1 MKKVIGFFFV
11 LTFTLSAQ
19 DASEFRQWKDTR
31 GNVIEAKL
39 LKDNG
44 NGTINIQKSDG
55 WRGDVPL
62 NLLSA
67 EDQEYVKTAGQA
79 VSLETAEPV
88 LSKDFEVFRIRQE
101 KVPGYIGT
109 KNGWEH
115 GIECIEAELR
125 YHGSAPVGEVVV
137 KAYFYD
143 KDGEEIERF
152 GGPPRRQDESG
163 KYVTMPERFEPGG
176 KYQVYFPISTAIN
189 ERRWKTVLIVFG
201 TKSEAGALA
210 DPKSNLMA
218 LNFDEK
224 KLLFPHWDPAL
235 VATSATG
242 ATAAGD
248 GTASVNLMPEIK
260 TIKREDTP
268 YSVSVD
274 GKWEDK
280 YDSLTTEIRV
290 KGDLPKKIT
299 AKAYFFSESKALV
312 ATRNG
317 PALTNLGQSRYVG
330 LPIIA
335 DANEWYPVYFPI
347 NQELQKLKW
356 SWAVVAFDADGK
368 VAAEVF
374 GPRGVAVT
382 DFKFPGSEK
391 IVVEEEPK

>member
-1 MKKVIGFFFV
+1 MKKVIGFLFV
-11 LTFTLSAQ
+11 LSLSVSAQ

-44 NGTINIQKSDG
+44 NGTISIQKSDG

-67 EDQEYVKTAGQA
+67 EDQAYVKTAGLA
-79 VSLETAEPV
+79 ASLDSAEPV

-125 YHGSAPVGEVVV
+125 YHGSTPLSEVFV

-152 GGPPRRQDESG
+152 GAPPRRQDESG

-201 TKSEAGALA
+201 NKTEAGALA

-224 KLLFPHWDPAL
+224 KLFFPNWDPA
-235 VATSATG
+235 VVEKMASETEASGVEA
-242 ATAAGD
+242 
-248 GTASVNLMPEIK
+248 ASVNLVPEIK
-260 TIKREDTP
+260 SIKREETP
-268 YSVSVD
+268 HSVSVD

-290 KGDLPKKIT
+290 KGELPKKIT

-347 NQELQKLKW
+347 NKELQDLTW
-356 SWAVVAFDADGK
+356 RWAVIAFEADGK
-368 VAAEVF
+368 VTAEVF

-391 IVVEEEPK
+391 IVVEEAPQ